1 MEIVG
6 AIVGGLTYAGFVL
19 VVYALYTLPALIV
32 MAGIWKATQLFGS
45 TIISRTIFILAAIIT
60 LSPSLELGGLMV
72 LVAPNWL
79 TFARSIR
86 DNTWI
91 WYQQNWWWY
100 VTSAVIT
107 GVLANKIYSVGISKS
122 PMRTII
128 GQ

>member
-1 MEIVG
+1 MVG

-32 MAGIWKATQLFGS
+32 MAGIWKATQLFSS
-45 TIISRTIFILAAIIT
+45 TLISRAIFILAAIIT

-86 DNTWI
+86 DDTWI
-91 WYQQNWWWY
+91 WYGQNWWWY
-100 VTSAVIT
+100 VPSAIIT
-107 GVLANKIYSVGISKS
+107 GMLASKIYSMGLPKS
-122 PMRTII
+122 QATIAS